1 MERALIESPDQK
13 LVSLA
18 LIHMVFILS
27 QKDELYM
34 NIQYYMLDDGRVWS
48 VKDANFV
55 SSAPA
60 NAVLGPCPDESGESS
75 IEGLIGCLHF
85 YGYPLGVLK
94 TDEEYASEARAKRN
108 ALIAETDFM
117 AMPDYPLDDEKKAA
131 VLAYRQALRDV
142 PEQAGFP
149 RQIDW
154 PVKP

>member
-1 MERALIESPDQK
+1 MTNLSKPID
-13 LVSLA
+13 
-18 LIHMVFILS
+18 HYIL
-27 QKDELYM
+27 KD
-34 NIQYYMLDDGRVWS
+34 NRVWS
-48 VKDANFV
+48 VAEAKFV
-55 SSAPA
+55 PSAPE
-60 NAVLGPCPDESGESS
+60 NAVLGPCPDEQGESTL
-75 IEGLIGCLHF
+75 EGLIGCLDF
-85 YGYPLGVLK
+85 YGYPKGELK
-94 TDEEYASEARAKRN
+94 TDEEYAAEAREKRN